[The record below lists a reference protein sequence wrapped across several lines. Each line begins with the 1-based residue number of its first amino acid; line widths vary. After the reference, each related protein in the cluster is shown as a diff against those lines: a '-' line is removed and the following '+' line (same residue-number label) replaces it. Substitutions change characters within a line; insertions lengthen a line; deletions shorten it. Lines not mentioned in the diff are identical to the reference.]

1 MSRRYRLV
9 LMTTVVI
16 AVAMLPMA
24 AQPQAPRPTT
34 LAGRSTVY
42 APNAAIATSQPLAT
56 AAGLA
61 VLERG
66 GNAIDAAVVAAAV
79 LTVVEPNMTGVGGDL
94 FAIVWSARDKALQ
107 GLNASGRSGSLMARE
122 TLAARKRTR
131 ISQGIESVTVPGAL
145 SGWAALLQKYGTLP
159 LADALAPAIAI
170 AENGFP
176 VTPIIASQ
184 WAAEATL
191 LRRDDGARATLLVD
205 GARAPAAGEWFR
217 NPDLARTYR
226 AIATNGP
233 SYLYGGALGRQIAE
247 FTQSKGGFLT
257 PDDFAAH
264 QVEWV
269 QPISVPFKGYR
280 LWELPPNSQ
289 GVAALEMLRILE
301 SYDLKAM
308 GHNSAAYLHHLIEA
322 KKLAYADIEYYVG
335 DPAFMTEPADRFLSD
350 DYVRTRRAL
359 LDPSRAM
366 ERTDPG
372 RAATA
377 SDTIYL
383 AVSDAQGNMVSLIN
397 SVFDYFGSGIVVPGT
412 GVLLHDRGVG
422 FTMDEG
428 RANTVAPRK
437 RPFHT
442 IIPAFVTKT
451 ARNAG
456 VLRDASGDEPY
467 MAFGVM
473 GGAMQPQGH
482 VQVLLNLLVFGMD
495 PQQAVDA
502 ARFRH
507 MTGRRVALESPI
519 GDRVRAAL
527 TGMGHEIVDERDIA
541 FGGAQLVMKLP
552 RGWAAASD
560 PRKDG
565 HAAGR

>member
-1 MSRRYRLV
+1 MVSGRRKR
-9 LMTTVVI
+9 
-16 AVAMLPMA
+16 
-24 AQPQAPRPTT
+24 
-34 LAGRSTVY
+34 
-42 APNAAIATSQPLAT
+42 
-56 AAGLA
+56 
-61 VLERG
+61 
-66 GNAIDAAVVAAAV
+66 
-79 LTVVEPNMTGVGGDL
+79 
-94 FAIVWSARDKALQ
+94 
-107 GLNASGRSGSLMARE
+107 ASGSAI
-122 TLAARKRTR
+122 RTWR
-131 ISQGIESVTVPGAL
+131 
-145 SGWAALLQKYGTLP
+145 
-159 LADALAPAIAI
+159 
-170 AENGFP
+170 
-176 VTPIIASQ
+176 
-184 WAAEATL
+184 
-191 LRRDDGARATLLVD
+191 
-205 GARAPAAGEWFR
+205 
-217 NPDLARTYR
+217 RTYR
-226 AIATNGP
+226 AIAANGP
-233 SYLYGGALGRQIAE
+233 SHLYGGPLGRQIAE
-247 FTQSKGGFLT
+247 FTQAKGGFLT

-269 QPISVPFKGYR
+269 QPISVPFQGYR

-301 SYDLKAM
+301 PYDLKAM

-335 DPAFMTEPADRFLSD
+335 DAAFMTQPVERFLSD
-350 DYVRTRRAL
+350 DYVKTRRAL
-359 LDPSRAM
+359 LDPAKAM
-366 ERTDPG
+366 DRTDPG
-372 RAATA
+372 RAATD

-383 AVSDAQGNMVSLIN
+383 AASDAQGNMVSLIN

-442 IIPAFVTKT
+442 IIPAFLTKT
-451 ARNAG
+451 TRTAG

-482 VQVLLNLLVFGMD
+482 IQVLLNLLVFGMD

-507 MTGRRVALESPI
+507 MAGRRVALETPI
-519 GDRVRAAL
+519 GDDVRAAL
-527 TGMGHEIVDERDIA
+527 TRMGHEIIDEHDIA
-541 FGGAQLVMKLP
+541 FGGAQIVMKLP